1 MAYKFFDKKS
11 SGSGIKN
18 ANMSYQ
24 QLAEELRKPIIR
36 TFNKRKVHSN
46 FIGNIWSAILTDMQL
61 ISNFEKGF
69 RFLLCVTDIFSK
81 YAWIIPLKDKKGIII
96 TNGFQKV
103 LKESNRKRKNYG
115 LIKAA
120 NFIID

>member
-46 FIGNIWSAILTDMQL
+46 FIDNIWGAILTDMQL

-81 YAWIIPLKDKKGIII
+81 YAWIIPLKNKKGIII
-96 TNGFQKV
+96 TNGFQKD

>member
-1 MAYKFFDKKS
+1 MVYKFFDKKS

-36 TFNKRKVHSN
+36 TFNKRKVHSK
-46 FIGNIWSAILTDMQL
+46 FIDNIWGAILTDMQL
-61 ISNFEKGF
+61 IINFEKGF

-81 YAWIIPLKDKKGIII
+81 YAWIIPLKDKGIII
-96 TNGFQKV
+96 TNAFQKI
-103 LKESNRKRKNYG
+103 LKESNRKRKNYE
-115 LIKAA
+115 LVKAA

>member
-46 FIGNIWSAILTDMQL
+46 FIDNIWGAILTDMQL

-81 YAWIIPLKDKKGIII
+81 YAWIIPLKNKKGIII
-96 TNGFQKV
+96 TNSFQKV

>member
-1 MAYKFFDKKS
+1 
-11 SGSGIKN
+11 
-18 ANMSYQ
+18 
-24 QLAEELRKPIIR
+24 
-36 TFNKRKVHSN
+36 
-46 FIGNIWSAILTDMQL
+46 MQL

-81 YAWIIPLKDKKGIII
+81 YAWIIPLKNKKGIII

>member
-1 MAYKFFDKKS
+1 MVYKFFDKKS

-46 FIGNIWSAILTDMQL
+46 FIDNIWGAILTDMQL

-81 YAWIIPLKDKKGIII
+81 YAWIIPLKDKGIII
-96 TNGFQKV
+96 TNAFQKI
-103 LKESNRKRKNYG
+103 LKESNRKRKNYE
-115 LIKAA
+115 LVKAA

>member
-46 FIGNIWSAILTDMQL
+46 FIDNIWGAILTDMQL

-96 TNGFQKV
+96 TNGVQKV

>member
-18 ANMSYQ
+18 ANMSDQ

-46 FIGNIWSAILTDMQL
+46 FIDNIWGAILTDMQL

>member
-46 FIGNIWSAILTDMQL
+46 FIDNIWGAILTDMQL

-81 YAWIIPLKDKKGIII
+81 CAWIIPLKDKKGIII
-96 TNGFQKV
+96 TNGSQKV
-103 LKESNRKRKNYG
+103 LKESNRRRKNYG

>member
-46 FIGNIWSAILTDMQL
+46 FIDNIWGAILTDMQL

-81 YAWIIPLKDKKGIII
+81 YAWIIPLKNKKGIII